1 MPTSAITPK
10 VSARMSQLRQVPF
23 FNYRALFQ
31 SQEAELTAVVLDVM
45 RRGAFILQQDLADFE
60 ENLRK
65 YLGVR
70 YAFGVADGTNAL
82 ILGLRAMGIGPGDE
96 VIVPAHTYV
105 ASAASVH
112 MVGATLVLV
121 ECGED
126 HMIDPD
132 STRRAV
138 TKHTRA
144 IMPVQLNG
152 RTADMSAIMDIAS
165 DNGLQVIEDAAQAL
179 GSRFRGRF
187 AGTFGQAG
195 TFSFYPAKLL
205 GSFGDG
211 GGIISNDDKIGK
223 QLGLLRDHGRNHDG
237 EVVAW
242 GTNSRLDNLQAAI
255 LNVKFKTFAQDL
267 ERRRVLAAQY
277 DEGLNDIP
285 ELLLP
290 PAPGA
295 DQEHFDVY
303 QNYEIEAE
311 RRDELKSH
319 LEQNGVRTIVQFG
332 GKAVHQHEGLGL
344 THYRLPRTELLYRR
358 ALMLPMNTS
367 LTIEDV
373 AYVIECIRKFYD
385 RSH

>member
-1 MPTSAITPK
+1 
-10 VSARMSQLRQVPF
+10 MSQPRQVPF
-23 FNYRALFQ
+23 FNYRALFLC
-31 SQEAELTAVVLDVM
+31 QEAEITAAVLDVM
-45 RRGAFILQQDLADFE
+45 RRGAYILQQDLAEFE

-65 YLGVR
+65 YLGVK

-82 ILGLRAMGIGPGDE
+82 ILGLRAAGIEPGDE

-105 ASAASVH
+105 ASAASIH
-112 MVGATLVLV
+112 MVGATPVLV

-126 HMIDPD
+126 HLIDPD

-138 TKHTRA
+138 TKRTRA

-152 RTADMSAIMDIAS
+152 RTANMNAIMDIAN
-165 DNGLQVIEDAAQAL
+165 DHGLRVIEDAAQAL
-179 GSRFRGRF
+179 GSRFGDRF

-205 GSFGDG
+205 GCFGDG
-211 GGIISNDDKIGK
+211 GGVISNDDKIGER
-223 QLGLLRDHGRNHDG
+223 LGLLRDHGRNHDG

-267 ERRRVLAAQY
+267 EKRRLLAAQY

-290 PAPGA
+290 PPPGA
-295 DQEHFDVY
+295 DAEHFDVY

-311 RRDELKSH
+311 RRDELKVQ
-319 LEQNGVRTIVQFG
+319 LEKQGVRTIVQFG
-332 GKAVHQHEGLGL
+332 GKAVHQYGGLGL
-344 THYRLPRTELLYRR
+344 THYRLPRTELLYQR
-358 ALMLPMNTS
+358 ALLLPMNTS
-367 LTIEDV
+367 LSADDV
-373 AYVIECIRKFYD
+373 AWVIECIGKFYG
-385 RSH
+385 RSR